1 MNKIEQ
7 LNRARKLS
15 PQEIAKHVVAL
26 KKQLLE
32 ASQQKALGKLKN
44 YRSIRELRRE
54 IARYNTIMDEKIVSQ
69 LNQKQ

>member
-1 MNKIEQ
+1 MKKIEQ

-15 PQEIAKHVVAL
+15 PQEIAKHIAAL

-44 YRSIRELRRE
+44 YRSIRDMRRE
-54 IARYNTIMDEKIVSQ
+54 IARYSTIMDEKIASQ
-69 LNQKQ
+69 LGQK